1 MKRGLIFLAMLV
13 SVLALGFAQNVS
25 GTYRYSETYY
35 ITFTG
40 NAFAGSW
47 GNNSMSGT
55 YTVSGNRLTLNIT
68 GGTVGRNTWNWTIA
82 DANTIRDQDGD
93 NWRKEGG
100 GSAQVSSS
108 DFVINGTELVKYNG
122 NAANVTIPAG
132 VTAIGDEAFHYSGTE
147 TEPYD
152 HSLTSITIPLSV
164 TSIGN
169 YAFSNRAGLTSITI
183 PSSVTSIGG
192 LAFYGC
198 RSLTNIIV
206 DNQNSAYSSVD
217 GVLFNKNRTVLIA
230 YPAGKN
236 ESYVIPSSVTSIGQ
250 GAFASSFLTSIT
262 IPSSVTT
269 IGDGAFSYCFFLTS
283 VTIPSSVT
291 SIGDGAFTSCISLTS
306 ITIPSSVT
314 SIGDRPFQWCFSLTS
329 VTMSRRT
336 RIGDGFEDVRITYS
350 D

>member
-40 NAFAGSW
+40 NAFTGSW

-55 YTVSGNRLTLNIT
+55 YTVSGNILTLNIT
-68 GGTVGRNTWNWTIA
+68 SGTVGRNTWNWTIA

-93 NWRKEGG
+93 SWRKESG
-100 GSAQVSSS
+100 GSAQASSS
-108 DFVINGTELVKYNG
+108 DFVMNGTVLFRYIG
-122 NAANVTIPAG
+122 YAANVTIPAG
-132 VTAIGDEAFHYSGTE
+132 VTAIGDEAFYYSGTE

-183 PSSVTSIGG
+183 PSSVTSIENDAFTGC
-192 LAFYGC
+192 LA
-198 RSLTNIIV
+198 SIIV

-230 YPAGKN
+230 YPAGKQG
-236 ESYVIPSSVTSIGQ
+236 SYIIPSSVTSIGQ
-250 GAFASSFLTSIT
+250 GAFASSGLTSIT

-283 VTIPSSVT
+283 ITIPSSVT
-291 SIGDGAFTSCISLTS
+291 SIGDGAFISCISLTS
-306 ITIPSSVT
+306 ITIPSSVI
-314 SIGDRPFQWCFSLTS
+314 SIGDRLFQWCFSLTS